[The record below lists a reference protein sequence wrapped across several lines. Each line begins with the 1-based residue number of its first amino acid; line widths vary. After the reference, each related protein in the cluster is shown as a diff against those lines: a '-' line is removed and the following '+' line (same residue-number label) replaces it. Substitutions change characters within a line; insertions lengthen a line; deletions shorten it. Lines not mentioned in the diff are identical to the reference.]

1 LSNKNDDSQSPPAH
15 PADDDVG
22 LFRRLMSG
30 ARPLRQDAV
39 PPSPSRPAPRARS
52 RRCDEREVLRESL
65 EADVESMQSASG
77 ENLSYRSSSVGRRSF
92 RKLTR
97 GGFSVQSQIDL
108 HGLTA
113 AEAKTALAEFIDGS
127 VNRGH
132 LCVRVIHG
140 KGLGSGERGPV
151 LKRKVDTWLR
161 HWDSVLAFVS
171 ARQVDGGTGAVYVL
185 LKKNS

>member
-1 LSNKNDDSQSPPAH
+1 MPNKDDDSQSPPAPLH
-15 PADDDVG
+15 DDDVG

-30 ARPLRQDAV
+30 ARPLNQDAV
-39 PPSPSRPAPRARS
+39 LPLPNRPTPRARF
-52 RRCDEREVLRESL
+52 RRRDEREVLRESL
-65 EADVESMQSASG
+65 EADVESMKPDSG

-113 AEAKTALAEFIDGS
+113 AEAKTVLAEFVDRS
-127 VNRGH
+127 VDRGH

-161 HWDSVLAFVS
+161 QWNTVLAFVS

-185 LKKNS
+185 LRKS

>member
-1 LSNKNDDSQSPPAH
+1 
-15 PADDDVG
+15 
-22 LFRRLMSG
+22 
-30 ARPLRQDAV
+30 
-39 PPSPSRPAPRARS
+39 
-52 RRCDEREVLRESL
+52 
-65 EADVESMQSASG
+65 MQSASG

-97 GGFSVQSQIDL
+97 GGFSVRSQIDL

-113 AEAKTALAEFIDGS
+113 VEAKAALAEFIDGS

-161 HWDSVLAFVS
+161 QWKTVLAFVS

-185 LKKNS
+185 LRKS

>member
-1 LSNKNDDSQSPPAH
+1 MPNKDDDSQSPPAQ
-15 PADDDVG
+15 PPDDDVG
-22 LFRRLMSG
+22 LFRRLMSD
-30 ARPLRQDAV
+30 ARPLSQDAI
-39 PPSPSRPAPRARS
+39 PPSPSRRTPRARS
-52 RRCDEREVLRESL
+52 RRRDERAVLRESL
-65 EADVESMQSASG
+65 EADVESMKSASG

-113 AEAKTALAEFIDGS
+113 AEAKTALAEFIDES

-132 LCVRVIHG
+132 LCVRIVHG

-161 HWDSVLAFVS
+161 QWNAVLAFVS

-185 LKKNS
+185 LRKG